1 MDNEFN
7 GFDSEDIELND
18 DDYSDNEDKTPE
30 ITTQEASNERV
41 EIVGIR
47 FKKNGKTYYF
57 APGGFELNIDDRVI
71 VDTAHGMEYGYTAVT
86 NREINA
92 SEVVSPL
99 RSVVRMATDEDTAIH
114 EENLKKEIEAYNNC
128 IALIVRHG
136 LRMKLVDVEYA
147 FDRSKLLFY
156 FSADGRV
163 DFRDLVRDLAS
174 IFHTRIEMRQ
184 IGIRDE
190 AKLLGGLGICG
201 RPFCCSSFL
210 SDFVQVSV
218 KMAKEQNLSL
228 NSAKI
233 SGACGRLMCCLRY
246 EYDTYLKEKAVTPKA
261 GSRVMTPDGPGI
273 VAESNPL
280 TGIVKVKL
288 DMLPEDAEKAV
299 FVRDDLVYE
308 DQYTGQTLTRTPIPE
323 RPHINEE
330 EKTLF
335 GLTEN
340 ALIYEK
346 DTSTDDSGEEPAS
359 ERIDEGEST
368 KNEKGNRRKPNR
380 RTAARRYTDRDNGNA
395 SANTENTRTAEE
407 KDQYRKNP
415 KDERKPRRPL
425 DKGTN
430 KVKPARRDKK
440 ADNYDVSSEKAEQSI
455 AENAEKKK
463 NRRPKFR
470 NFKKKRRYPGGDD
483 DLTK

>member
-1 MDNEFN
+1 
-7 GFDSEDIELND
+7 
-18 DDYSDNEDKTPE
+18 
-30 ITTQEASNERV
+30 
-41 EIVGIR
+41 
-47 FKKNGKTYYF
+47 
-57 APGGFELNIDDRVI
+57 
-71 VDTAHGMEYGYTAVT
+71 
-86 NREINA
+86 
-92 SEVVSPL
+92 
-99 RSVVRMATDEDTAIH
+99 
-114 EENLKKEIEAYNNC
+114 
-128 IALIVRHG
+128 
-136 LRMKLVDVEYA
+136 MKLVDVEYA

-463 NRRPKFR
+463 NRRPNFR